1 MSVTRIDKV
10 IKTVPLLCHFYYHR
24 KGMKARHQVISMNQE
39 ILAEGEASVRL
50 TSLLRPAAFDT
61 ETTFSFLFTKQ
72 PILMRISTVLSL
84 PLQLVFPALT
94 VEKCFFFS
102 QFLLRYF
109 CRTKQTLDLV
119 NKFSS
124 GCPIFNLI

>member
-94 VEKCFFFS
+94 VEKCFFF
-102 QFLLRYF
+102 FLNF
-109 CRTKQTLDLV
+109 CSDIFAERSKLWILSINFRV
-119 NKFSS
+119 GVLFST
-124 GCPIFNLI
+124 